1 MEFYCPSCDLRLDG
15 AEEMKAAEFEEEYID
30 QDEREI
36 EYEPD
41 YGND

>member
-1 MEFYCPSCDLRLDG
+1 
-15 AEEMKAAEFEEEYID
+15 MKAAGFDEEHVE